1 MELDSFE
8 NIINYIEICNDLVL
22 LPEYLLKTKNYKNRM
37 KKIEKYAIISMDKR
51 GIIIFLRLLMAK

>member
-22 LPEYLLKTKNYKNRM
+22 LPEYLLKTKKLQKQDEKNR
-37 KKIEKYAIISMDKR
+37 KTCYYKY
-51 GIIIFLRLLMAK
+51 G